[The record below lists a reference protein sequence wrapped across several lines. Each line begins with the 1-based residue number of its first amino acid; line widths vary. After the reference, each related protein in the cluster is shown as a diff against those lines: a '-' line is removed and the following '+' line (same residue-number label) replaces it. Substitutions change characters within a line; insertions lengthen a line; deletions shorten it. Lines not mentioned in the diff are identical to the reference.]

1 MVKEKDFY
9 DKSVTQAIQQAC
21 SAFSTSQENLEIEV
35 LETGTTGI
43 FGLCKKKAHI
53 RVNLKKK
60 PGTGAAKTP
69 QQDIAVEEQPAP
81 ETEPEVEK
89 SPVEQQPQPAAVET
103 AAVETAAVETAA
115 AETAAAETVRPAES
129 PAEPEPVPETRKESV
144 TPPAVPEPPSEEV
157 LASIR
162 TDLDRILHLMDCV
175 SEIEVQVEGNT
186 VQCRI
191 AGEHDETILGPE
203 GRTLDSLQYL
213 LRKMTSSRL
222 PEKML
227 LDIDAGNFR
236 ERRTLELQKLAGE
249 LADQVKVDGKTQV
262 IPALNPFE
270 RRVVHLI
277 LQEDKGVR
285 SRSVGDGLFKKVLIF
300 KPGKGRKPRARGR
313 GRQGDGSAGK

>member
-1 MVKEKDFY
+1 MVKEKSFY

-43 FGLCKKKAHI
+43 FGLCKKRAHI
-53 RVNLKKK
+53 RVNLKREA
-60 PGTGAAKTP
+60 GAGAAGDR
-69 QQDIAVEEQPAP
+69 QQNIAAAEQPVP
-81 ETEPEVEK
+81 ETKQKVEK
-89 SPVEQQPQPAAVET
+89 SPVEQQPQPVA
-103 AAVETAAVETAA
+103 AA
-115 AETAAAETVRPAES
+115 AETAAAETVLMAES
-129 PAEPEPVPETRKESV
+129 PAGPESMPETREEPAK
-144 TPPAVPEPPSEEV
+144 PPAGPEPPTDEV

-162 TDLDRILHLMDCV
+162 TDLDRILHLMNCV
-175 SEIEVQVEGNT
+175 SEIAVQVEGNM

-191 AGEHDETILGPE
+191 VGEHDETILGPE

-227 LDIDAGNFR
+227 LDIDTGNFR

-249 LADQVKVDGKTQV
+249 LADLVKGDGKTQV

-270 RRVVHLI
+270 RRVVHLV

-313 GRQGDGSAGK
+313 GRQGDGSADK

>member
-21 SAFSTSQENLEIEV
+21 SAFSTAQENLEIEV

-60 PGTGAAKTP
+60 PGAGAAKTP
-69 QQDIAVEEQPAP
+69 QQDIAAGKPPAP
-81 ETEPEVEK
+81 ETEQKVERR
-89 SPVEQQPQPAAVET
+89 SVEQPPQTQPVA
-103 AAVETAAVETAA
+103 AA
-115 AETAAAETVRPAES
+115 AETAGPPETALTAES
-129 PAEPEPVPETRKESV
+129 PAGSEPMPEARAEAEK
-144 TPPAVPEPPSEEV
+144 PPAGPEPPTEEV

-175 SEIEVQVEGNT
+175 SEVEVQVEGNT

-249 LADQVKVDGKTQV
+249 LADLVKGDGKTQV

-270 RRVVHLI
+270 RRVVHLV

-300 KPGKGRKPRARGR
+300 KPGNKGRKPRSRGR
-313 GRQGDGSAGK
+313 GRQGDGSTGK

>member
-60 PGTGAAKTP
+60 PGTGAAKTL

-89 SPVEQQPQPAAVET
+89 SPVEQQPQPV
-103 AAVETAAVETAA
+103 A
-115 AETAAAETVRPAES
+115 AEETGRPAES
-129 PAEPEPVPETRKESV
+129 PAGPETRKESV
-144 TPPAVPEPPSEEV
+144 SPPAGPEPPTEEV

-191 AGEHDETILGPE
+191 AGEYDETILGPE

-270 RRVVHLI
+270 RRVIHLV

>member
-21 SAFSTSQENLEIEV
+21 SAFSTAQENLEIEV

-103 AAVETAAVETAA
+103 AA

-129 PAEPEPVPETRKESV
+129 PAVPEPVPETRKESV
-144 TPPAVPEPPSEEV
+144 TPPAVPEPPTEEV

>member
-1 MVKEKDFY
+1 MVKAKDFY
-9 DKSVTQAIQQAC
+9 GKSVTQAIQQAC
-21 SAFSTSQENLEIEV
+21 TEFSTSQEYLDIEV

-43 FGLCKKKAHI
+43 FGLCKKKTHI

-60 PGTGAAKTP
+60 SGAGAAKAR
-69 QQDIAVEEQPAP
+69 QQNIAEEKRPAP
-81 ETEPEVEK
+81 EKKQKVEK
-89 SPVEQQPQPAAVET
+89 RPVEQKQQPAAA
-103 AAVETAAVETAA
+103 AAV
-115 AETAAAETVRPAES
+115 AETAGPETVLT
-129 PAEPEPVPETRKESV
+129 AEPPTVPGSVPETRVESKQQ
-144 TPPAVPEPPSEEV
+144 PAGPEPPTDEV

-162 TDLDRILHLMDCV
+162 TDLDRILRFMDCA
-175 SEIEVQVEGNT
+175 SEVEVQVDENT

-191 AGEHDETILGPE
+191 VGEHDETVIGPG

-227 LDIDAGNFR
+227 LDLDAGNFR

-249 LADQVKVDGKTQV
+249 LADQVKGDGKTQV

-270 RRVVHLI
+270 RRVVHLV

>member
-1 MVKEKDFY
+1 MAKEKDFY

-60 PGTGAAKTP
+60 PGAGAAKAP
-69 QQDIAVEEQPAP
+69 QEDIAAGTQPAP

-89 SPVEQQPQPAAVET
+89 RPVEQQPQAQPVAAAAT
-103 AAVETAAVETAA
+103 AAP
-115 AETAAAETVRPAES
+115 ETVRTAES
-129 PAEPEPVPETRKESV
+129 PAGSGSMPEARAEAAK
-144 TPPAVPEPPSEEV
+144 PPAGPEPPSEEV

-175 SEIEVQVEGNT
+175 SEVEVKVEGNT

-191 AGEHDETILGPE
+191 VGEHDETVLGPE

-236 ERRTLELQKLAGE
+236 ERRTQELQKLAGE
-249 LADQVKVDGKTQV
+249 LADLVKGDGKTQV

-270 RRVVHLI
+270 RRVVHLV

-300 KPGKGRKPRARGR
+300 KPGKGRKPRSRGR

>member
-1 MVKEKDFY
+1 MVKEKNFY

-53 RVNLKKK
+53 RVNLKREA
-60 PGTGAAKTP
+60 GAGAVGE
-69 QQDIAVEEQPAP
+69 QQRNVAAAEQPVP
-81 ETEPEVEK
+81 ETEQKVEK
-89 SPVEQQPQPAAVET
+89 SPVEQQPQPVA
-103 AAVETAAVETAA
+103 AA
-115 AETAAAETVRPAES
+115 AETAAAETVLTAES
-129 PAEPEPVPETRKESV
+129 PAGSESMPETREESAK
-144 TPPAVPEPPSEEV
+144 PPAGPEPPTDEV

-162 TDLDRILHLMDCV
+162 TDLDRILHLMNCV
-175 SEIEVQVEGNT
+175 SEIAVQVEGNME
-186 VQCRI
+186 QCRI
-191 AGEHDETILGPE
+191 VGEHDETILGPE
-203 GRTLDSLQYL
+203 GRSLDSLQYL

-227 LDIDAGNFR
+227 LDIDTGNFR

-249 LADQVKVDGKTQV
+249 LADLVKGDGKTQV

-270 RRVVHLI
+270 RRVVHLV

>member
-1 MVKEKDFY
+1 MVKEKSFY

-43 FGLCKKKAHI
+43 FGLCKKRAHI
-53 RVNLKKK
+53 RVNLKREA
-60 PGTGAAKTP
+60 GAGAAGDR
-69 QQDIAVEEQPAP
+69 QQNIAAAEQPVP
-81 ETEPEVEK
+81 ETKQKVEK
-89 SPVEQQPQPAAVET
+89 SPVEQQPQPVAAAAET
-103 AAVETAAVETAA
+103 AAAETAA
-115 AETAAAETVRPAES
+115 AETAAAETVLMAES
-129 PAEPEPVPETRKESV
+129 PAGPESMPETREEPAK
-144 TPPAVPEPPSEEV
+144 PPAGPEPPTDEV

-162 TDLDRILHLMDCV
+162 TDLDRILHLMNCV
-175 SEIEVQVEGNT
+175 SEIAVQVEGNM

-191 AGEHDETILGPE
+191 VGEHDETILGPE

-227 LDIDAGNFR
+227 LDIDTGNFR

-249 LADQVKVDGKTQV
+249 LADLVKGDGKTQV

-270 RRVVHLI
+270 RRVVHLV

-300 KPGKGRKPRARGR
+300 QT
-313 GRQGDGSAGK
+313 RQGSETPGQGPRSPR